1 MAGKKT
7 LNLQWNG
14 YEATF
19 DGDEQI
25 TLVNRM
31 LQHIHRVEAELVSY
45 LTLIKVIEEHQNKE
59 VK

>member
-19 DGDEQI
+19 EGIEQI
-25 TLVNRM
+25 TLVNGM
-31 LQHIHRVEAELVSY
+31 LSHINEIKNHLTT
-45 LTLIKVIEEHQNKE
+45 LQTLIKVIEDIQKGG
-59 VK
+59 V

>member
-19 DGDEQI
+19 EGDEQI

-31 LQHIHRVEAELVSY
+31 LQHIQRVETELVSY
-45 LTLIKVIEEHQNKE
+45 QTLIKVIGEYQNEE

>member
-19 DGDEQI
+19 EGDKQI
-25 TLVNRM
+25 TLVNGM
-31 LQHIHRVEAELVSY
+31 LSHINEIENHLTT
-45 LTLIKVIEEHQNKE
+45 LQTLIKVIEDIQKGG
-59 VK
+59 V